1 MRLGIPLVLA
11 ALSMIFAAAA
21 PASVGAV
28 ALQAEAS
35 AVAQPAGPQAVSAG
49 ASSTVGSRA
58 AVGVAAWTGRFSV
71 YRPRTFS
78 VQRANYTCVAA
89 STQMMLNIIHD
100 QHDRSRSNQITY
112 WQYAQA
118 NSRYPVRDNGADPG
132 GWAAALRHWGAGD
145 YYVGAHS
152 SRQDALRA
160 AALRIRLTGKPAGLI
175 VWGQAGGHAW
185 VMTGFESTADPAA
198 TNDFMVS
205 SVQATGP
212 LWPYGTINLRPYD
225 PGPAQWVGMAELQRK
240 FTAYHVR
247 DSDDWNGRWVTVLP

>member
-1 MRLGIPLVLA
+1 MRLRFSLVVA
-11 ALSMIFAAAA
+11 ALTMIFAAAA
-21 PASVGAV
+21 PASVAAV

-35 AVAQPAGPQAVSAG
+35 AVVQPAAQRLALDG
-49 ASSTVGSRA
+49 APATAGSRA
-58 AVGVAAWTGRFSV
+58 ALQAAWAGRFSV

-78 VQRANYTCVAA
+78 VQRTEYTCVAA
-89 STQMMLNIIHD
+89 STQMMLNIVKG
-100 QHDRSRSNQITY
+100 QHDRSKSNQITY

-132 GWAAALRHWGAGD
+132 GWVAALGHWGAGA
-145 YYVGAHS
+145 YSVGAHG
-152 SRQDALRA
+152 SRQEALRA

-225 PGPAQWVGMAELQRK
+225 PGPGQWVGMAELQRK

-247 DSDDWNGRWVTVLP
+247 GSDDWNGRWVTVLP